1 MIRAAMKG
9 MGELAGV
16 PIEPDG
22 QTKLLDACL
31 ACEGVLGCGVPGGA
45 SRKPAVSRTSGVA

>member
-1 MIRAAMKG
+1 MKG
-9 MGELAGV
+9 MGEMAGV

-31 ACEGVLGCGVPGGA
+31 ASEGVLGCGVPGGA
-45 SRKPAVSRTSGVA
+45 CSCSPIFLST

>member
-1 MIRAAMKG
+1 MVRAAMKG

-16 PIEPDG
+16 PIEPDS

-45 SRKPAVSRTSGVA
+45 SHVRRATLFDAN